1 MKQYSKRRIGT
12 ARRAHGMNP
21 GRRRLVASWAALAL
35 AAAASPAFAGA
46 DAPLVEVWKSPSC
59 GCCKD
64 WVAHLE
70 ANGFRVRVHDV
81 GNAAMRGRVG
91 IPVALGSCHTALVSG
106 YALEGHVP
114 ARDLQKLLKDRPV
127 AIGLAVP
134 GMPVGSPGMDGPA
147 YGGRRDPYQVLLV
160 AKDGSSS
167 VFSTYR

>member
-1 MKQYSKRRIGT
+1 
-12 ARRAHGMNP
+12 MNP
-21 GRRRLVASWAALAL
+21 SRRRLVTSCAVVAAAVVSGAALAR
-35 AAAASPAFAGA
+35 P

-70 ANGFRVRVHDV
+70 ANGLRVRVHDV
-81 GNAAMRGRVG
+81 GNTGMRGRLG
-91 IPVALGSCHTALVSG
+91 IPVALGSCHTALVAG

-114 ARDLQKLLKDRPV
+114 SRDVQRLLKERPV

-134 GMPVGSPGMDGPA
+134 GMPVGSPGMDGPG
-147 YGGRRDPYQVLLV
+147 YGDRRDPYQVLLV

-167 VFSTYR
+167 VFSSYR